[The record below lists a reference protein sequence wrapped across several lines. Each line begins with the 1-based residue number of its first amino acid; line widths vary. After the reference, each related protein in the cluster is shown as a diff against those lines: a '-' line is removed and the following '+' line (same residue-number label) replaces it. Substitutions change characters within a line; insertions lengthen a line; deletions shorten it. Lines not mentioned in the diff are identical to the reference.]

1 MENIMIGFSN
11 VFQLSN
17 LFICIGG
24 LMVGVLFGALP
35 GFSATMAVAVF
46 VPFTYVMEPG
56 PALLL
61 LSALYCGGVYDEVDV
76 VCDVFRFLGL
86 AIVDVCAAFFEVL
99 GQGRAVPVGAGYGKA
114 LG

>member
-61 LSALYCGGVYDEVDV
+61 LSAFIAAVYTVVLFRLFWLEYLELRHLHRQRWKVRQWCGEEKQD
-76 VCDVFRFLGL
+76 R
-86 AIVDVCAAFFEVL
+86 
-99 GQGRAVPVGAGYGKA
+99 R
-114 LG
+114 

>member
-35 GFSATMAVAVF
+35 GFSAT
-46 VPFTYVMEPG
+46 
-56 PALLL
+56 
-61 LSALYCGGVYDEVDV
+61 V
-76 VCDVFRFLGL
+76 VL
-86 AIVDVCAAFFEVL
+86 
-99 GQGRAVPVGAGYGKA
+99 
-114 LG
+114 

>member
-1 MENIMIGFSN
+1 M
-11 VFQLSN
+11 
-17 LFICIGG
+17 
-24 LMVGVLFGALP
+24 
-35 GFSATMAVAVF
+35 
-46 VPFTYVMEPG
+46 
-56 PALLL
+56 
-61 LSALYCGGVYDEVDV
+61 YCGGVYDEVNV